1 MDHTMHRP
9 VIHKLLLGLAF
20 CTSPALWAADAN
32 PAQDLRALRQ
42 DIDGL
47 KQSQQAIGKDVA
59 EIKKLLQSM
68 LPPPPVRSI
77 DAVMDLASSPVKGQR
92 NAKLTLVEFSDYQC
106 PFCRRQAETTL
117 PQLEKNYIATG
128 KLRYVFRDFPMESIH
143 AQAAKAAEAAHC
155 AGEQGKYWEMHD
167 KLFANQQA
175 LEPDKL
181 VEHANVIGLRA
192 EPFKTCLDAGKYA
205 QAVGKDKI
213 EGEKLGMTA
222 TPTMMLGISNGDS
235 VKLVKILVGALPFAM
250 FKEEIDKLLAETPD
264 KN

>member
-1 MDHTMHRP
+1 MNHTMYRHAL
-9 VIHKLLLGLAF
+9 VKFLACLAF
-20 CTSPALWAADAN
+20 CTSPALRAADAS
-32 PAQDLRALRQ
+32 PAQDFKALRQ

-47 KQSQQAIGKDVA
+47 KQSQETIGKDVA

-68 LPPPPVRSI
+68 LPPPPVRPI
-77 DAVMDLASSPVKGQR
+77 DAVLDVAKSPSKGQK

-106 PFCRRQAETTL
+106 PFCRRQADVTI
-117 PQLEKNYIATG
+117 PQLEKNYIANG

-143 AQAAKAAEAAHC
+143 PQAAKAAEAAHC
-155 AGEQGKYWEMHD
+155 AAEQGKYWEMHD

-181 VEHANVIGLRA
+181 VEHAKGIGLKA
-192 EPFKTCLDAGKYA
+192 EPFKTCIDGGKYA
-205 QAVGKDKI
+205 QSVSKDKS
-213 EGEKLGMTA
+213 EGERLGMTA
-222 TPTMMLGISNGDS
+222 TPTMMLGINNGDS
-235 VKLVKILVGALPFAM
+235 VKLVKVLVGALPYAM